1 MKPNKKKSKLRF
13 SFFQR
18 TLAYVL
24 AVLTLTL
31 AIAVILFLCFFVFGP
46 MGSELPPMSPV
57 LFIILLNMSS
67 LIVGFLLSIILY
79 RITFKELEDFDVG
92 MRKVGKGDFSV
103 RLEEHENSY
112 MSELNHTFNA
122 MVTSLSSIET
132 LKTDFISNFS
142 HEFKTPL
149 SSVSGFAKLLKKGNL
164 TPEESTEY
172 IDIIISESERLVQ
185 LSQNTLWMSRLDNQ
199 EKLYEKTNYF
209 LDEQIRKCALMF
221 QSEIDK
227 KQLSLSLDGDEI
239 TYYGSQ
245 DLTQQLWINIIGN
258 AVKFTGENGTISIQ
272 IEKGA
277 DFTEVRISDTGI
289 GMSEETK
296 KHIFEKFYQGDAS
309 HTTYG
314 NGLGLSIC
322 SKIMEI
328 IRGSIS
334 VESELGKGT
343 TFIVRLPNETEP
355 KETGKQKQ
363 SGEKKPAK

>member
-1 MKPNKKKSKLRF
+1 MKPNKKKSRLRF

-31 AIAVILFLCFFVFGP
+31 AIAVILFLCFYVFGP
-46 MGSELPPMSPV
+46 MGSELPPMSPA
-57 LFIILLNMSS
+57 LFIVLLNMSS
-67 LIVGFLLSIILY
+67 LIMGFFLAILLY
-79 RITFKELEDFDVG
+79 RITFRELEDFDAG

-112 MSELNHTFNA
+112 MSELNQTFNA
-122 MVTSLSSIET
+122 MVTSLASIET

-149 SSVSGFAKLLKKGNL
+149 ASVSGFAKLLKKGNL
-164 TPEESTEY
+164 TPEESAEY

-199 EKLYEKTNYF
+199 EALYEKSEFYI
-209 LDEQIRKCALMF
+209 DEQIRKCLLMF
-221 QSEIDK
+221 QTEIDK
-227 KQLSLSLDGDEI
+227 KQINLSLDGDEVS
-239 TYYGSQ
+239 YYGSP

-258 AVKFTGENGTISIQ
+258 AVKFTGTNGTISIQ
-272 IEKGA
+272 INKSE
-277 DFTEVRISDTGI
+277 DCTEVRISDTGI

-296 KHIFEKFYQGDAS
+296 ARIFDKFYQGDTS

-322 SKIMEI
+322 SKIIEI
-328 IRGSIS
+328 LHGSIK
-334 VESELGKGT
+334 VESELGKGSE
-343 TFIVRLPNETEP
+343 FLIKLPEERPAAKDVRHKPHP
-355 KETGKQKQ
+355 QQKN
-363 SGEKKPAK
+363 